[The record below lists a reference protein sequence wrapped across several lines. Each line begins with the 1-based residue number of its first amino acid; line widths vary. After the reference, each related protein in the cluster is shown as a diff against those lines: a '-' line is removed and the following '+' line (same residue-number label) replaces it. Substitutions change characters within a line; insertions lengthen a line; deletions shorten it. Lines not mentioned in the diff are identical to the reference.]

1 MPLRCLLFCSDQ
13 EATSLLVRVLAELQ
27 IDAEHC
33 PNAATA
39 TERVTSQQFQIVILD
54 WDDQPDAGL
63 LLNTARTRKA
73 SERPLTLAIVGDDA
87 GVPKAL
93 QAGANSILRTPLLVN
108 QVRDTITTA
117 RDLLRAKLEQS
128 VSAAKASAAKAS
140 AISLPAV
147 EIPRA
152 QTTLRAGEFLQ
163 SATPQ
168 PGAQFTTESDLDK
181 RMLQSQPPTEIDPLQ
196 DLEPTA
202 AALDTKDKAEETP
215 TLPAVQPR
223 GLAWYKARNAPAAT
237 GAAAAPALAP
247 APSPDYAPLPASG
260 KTELLSFEQTPSYT
274 ATPVHT
280 PSMPAPPPI
289 EPILDTPVIR
299 REQNDQKTESQLF
312 AYMAGE
318 HAEKSEPAQ
327 AQYEASPHRFRLAGV
342 VLFVALIAAG
352 AYWKLSSDGAKNT
365 GAQPIST
372 RMTSAVH
379 AWLNPQPV
387 TPAQAPASHENFA
400 RAGDEYKLPVAEAIP
415 DATTDPS
422 QIHVVPAVDPTAK
435 QPNAAAANATQTTGV
450 EAPPAA
456 NASDQPP
463 VAAPDNASAA
473 AAPGT
478 ASPSGPATQSIPPA
492 STSAPPANTVPVQTS
507 STSAATKANV
517 PPPPAPATQRNTQPQ
532 YTAVSVGIPSSL
544 KSQMAANTSEA
555 GGNKPPEAAMP
566 SIEPVTLPEAAARN
580 LLLQQPAPAYPESA
594 KGQSGTV
601 VLQVLIGRDGSVQD
615 AKFLQGSL
623 VFARAA
629 IDAVKQWHFQPYAMN
644 GRPVSTVTS
653 LTVSFKP

>member
-13 EATSLLVRVLAELQ
+13 EATGLLVRVLAELQ

-54 WDDQPDAGL
+54 WDEQPDAGL

-93 QAGANSILRTPLLVN
+93 QAGANSILRAPLLVN

-140 AISLPAV
+140 AVPLPVV

-163 SATPQ
+163 SSTPQ
-168 PGAQFTTESDLDK
+168 PGAQFTTDSDLDK

-202 AALDTKDKAEETP
+202 AALDTKDKTEETP
-215 TLPAVQPR
+215 PPPAAQPR
-223 GLAWYKARNAPAAT
+223 GRAWYKARNAPAAT
-237 GAAAAPALAP
+237 GAAAAPAP
-247 APSPDYAPLPASG
+247 APVPSPSPG
-260 KTELLSFEQTPSYT
+260 KEELLSFEQTASYT
-274 ATPVHT
+274 PTPVQT
-280 PSMPAPPPI
+280 PSMPAAPPI
-289 EPILDTPVIR
+289 EPILDMPVIR
-299 REQNDQKTESQLF
+299 REQSDHKTESQLF

-318 HAEKSEPAQ
+318 HTEKSEPAQ

-352 AYWKLSSDGAKNT
+352 AYWKLSLDAAKNA

-372 RMTSAVH
+372 RVMSAVH
-379 AWLNPQPV
+379 AWLNPQPI
-387 TPAQAPASHENFA
+387 TPAQAPTSHENFG
-400 RAGDEYKLPVAEAIP
+400 RAGDEYKLPFAEAIP

-435 QPNAAAANATQTTGV
+435 QPNAAAANTTQTAGV
-450 EAPPAA
+450 ETPPAP
-456 NASDQPP
+456 NASDQQPP
-463 VAAPDNASAA
+463 AVPDNASAITT
-473 AAPGT
+473 PGA
-478 ASPSGPATQSIPPA
+478 ASPAVSTTQSPQTQSPQRPLTTTPATQANPTSA
-492 STSAPPANTVPVQTS
+492 ST
-507 STSAATKANV
+507 KLYV
-517 PPPPAPATQRNTQPQ
+517 PPPAAPAPQRNTQPQ

-555 GGNKPPEAAMP
+555 GGNKLPEAAMP

-629 IDAVKQWHFQPYAMN
+629 IDAVKQWHFHPYTMT
-644 GRPVSTVTS
+644 GRPVSAVTS